1 MKRRDFFKTAGIGS
15 ASLVTLSTLTDA
27 LVSPALASP
36 SLDGQP
42 ANPFSILLSGPYKP
56 VAKCPHL
63 GLSQVNVCDG
73 SFSTTKI
80 YAVSG
85 LPLDD
90 GGEADS
96 GNRAIFPDR
105 ESAIGRFYVQFAPDR
120 NGKQHCAYDLP
131 GGTLAMLF
139 TAINLAPIPDGHGG
153 TYLIGPAQLNI
164 TEATGAYQ
172 SFVGG
177 SNTMV
182 DILRQLPDG
191 SFVEDCFCNI
201 YRR

>member
-1 MKRRDFFKTAGIGS
+1 MKRRDFFGTAGLAS
-15 ASLVTLSTLTDA
+15 ATLASLPTLA
-27 LVSPALASP
+27 GALAGPASAGP

-56 VAKCPHL
+56 VVKCPAL
-63 GLSQVNVCDG
+63 GLTTLNVCDG
-73 SFSTTKI
+73 SFSTTRI
-80 YAVSG
+80 FAVSG

-90 GGEADS
+90 GGEAEH

-105 ESAIGRFYVQFAPDR
+105 EAAIGRFYVQFAPDL

-139 TAINLAPIPDGHGG
+139 TSISLAPIPDGHGG
-153 TYLIGPAQLNI
+153 TYLIGPAELNI

-177 SNTMV
+177 RNTMV

-191 SFVEDCFCNI
+191 TFVEDCFCNI